1 MSYYLAPCLVQLRDE
16 INARWPNRDKA
27 SDGWIGDARHQA
39 SKSDHNPN
47 SRGSVDAIDIDE
59 DGIDIWAVFA
69 AVKKHPSARYWIY
82 ERKLYHRLRGWKP
95 EDYDGVNPHDKH
107 AHLSIEQDR
116 DAEQDRRSWGIAS
129 AKPSAPKPS
138 TPSTPKPS
146 TDWTQELIMSLP
158 TIKDNSAPTAAK
170 KLAQASL
177 AARGFPPANTFDS
190 KGRPDGHWGP
200 GSVAATKNF
209 QRAKGLTADGIP
221 GPKTWTRL
229 IKG

>member
-16 INARWPNRDKA
+16 INARWPNRDKD

-47 SRGSVDAIDIDE
+47 SRGSVDAIDIDK
-59 DGIDIWAVFA
+59 DGVDMAAIFA
-69 AVKKHPSARYWIY
+69 AVKRHPSARYWIF
-82 ERKLYHRLRGWKP
+82 EGKLYHRLRGWKP
-95 EDYDGVNPHDKH
+95 EPYYGDNKH
-107 AHLSIEQDR
+107 NEHGHLSIEQDR

-129 AKPSAPKPS
+129 AKPSTPKPS

-158 TIKDNSAPTAAK
+158 TLRRGSDGSAVKRLQGLLHAAG
-170 KLAQASL
+170 Q
-177 AARGFPPANTFDS
+177 RDS
-190 KGRPDGHWGP
+190 AIDGDF
-200 GSVAATKNF
+200 GSGTERAVRDF
-209 QRAKGLTADGIP
+209 QRAKKLGVDGIV
-221 GPKTWTRL
+221 GRNTWTRL